1 MKGSTKMNILLIK
14 IFLSIFHVFIIVLLI
29 KSWYIVKNIPSAL
42 LFLRKNKKFDNMFPY
57 YGMHFYVG
65 RQGSGKTFSMTH
77 ELEQIRKK
85 YPKCKIYTNYGYKYQ
100 TMPIYNIS
108 MLQNEKY
115 YNGENGV
122 VFAIDEIQ
130 NLYQASNTNNVP
142 PEVLGV
148 VTQLRKQKVY
158 IICTSQ
164 VFTRV
169 SKPLREQAFYITE
182 CKTLFHSLTVC
193 NKYNADEYLLDLDR
207 VEKQATPI
215 EQYSIVHNDKLRN
228 SYDTYMLI
236 KSIK

>member
-1 MKGSTKMNILLIK
+1 MKGLTIMNILIK
-14 IFLSIFHVFIIVLLI
+14 ILLIIFAMFSIVLLI
-29 KSWYIVKNIPSAL
+29 KSWYIVKNIPSAI
-42 LFLRKNKKFDNMFPY
+42 LFYRKNKENDEKFPFYGIHY
-57 YGMHFYVG
+57 YCG

-85 YPKCKIYTNYGYKYQ
+85 YPKVKIYTNYGYKYQ
-100 TMPIYNIS
+100 NLPIYNIS
-108 MLQNEKY
+108 MLTDEKY
-115 YNGENGV
+115 YNGSDGV

-130 NLYQASNTNNVP
+130 NLFQASNINNVP
-142 PEVLGV
+142 PEILGV

-182 CKTLFHSLTVC
+182 CKTLLHSLTVC
-193 NKYNADEYLLDLDR
+193 NKFNADEYLLDIDR
-207 VEKQATPI
+207 VEKKSIPI
-215 EQYSIVHNDKLRN
+215 ERYSIVHTDELRN
-228 SYDTYMLI
+228 CYDTFQLI

>member
-1 MKGSTKMNILLIK
+1 MLKKLI
-14 IFLSIFHVFIIVLLI
+14 IIGLSVAFLYVMI
-29 KSWYIVKNIPSAL
+29 KSWFIIKNLPSAL
-42 LFLRKNKKFDNMFPY
+42 IFFRNNKKNDEIFPF
-57 YGMHFYVG
+57 YGIHFYCG
-65 RQGSGKTFSMTH
+65 RQGSGKTYSMTH

-100 TMPIYNIS
+100 NLPIYNIS
-108 MLQNEKY
+108 MLKDEKY
-115 YNGENGV
+115 YNGVDGV

-130 NLYQASNTNNVP
+130 NLFQASNVNNVP
-142 PEVLGV
+142 PDILGV

-193 NKYNADEYLLDLDR
+193 KKYNADEYLLDIDR
-207 VEKQATPI
+207 VEKKSLPI
-215 EQYSIVHNDKLRN
+215 KKYSIVHNDELRN
-228 SYDTYMLI
+228 LYDTYLLI

>member
-1 MKGSTKMNILLIK
+1 MFKKLI
-14 IFLSIFHVFIIVLLI
+14 IIALIVVFLYVMI
-29 KSWYIVKNIPSAL
+29 KSWFIIKNIPSAL
-42 LFLRKNKKFDNMFPY
+42 IFFRNNKKNDEIFPF

-65 RQGSGKTFSMTH
+65 RQGSGKTYSMTH

-100 TMPIYNIS
+100 NFPIYNIS
-108 MLQNEKY
+108 MLTDEKY
-115 YNGENGV
+115 YNGCDGV

-130 NLYQASNTNNVP
+130 NLYQASNVNNVTP
-142 PEVLGV
+142 DVLGV
-148 VTQLRKQKVY
+148 ITQLRKQKVY
-158 IICTSQ
+158 IVCSSQ

-193 NKYNADEYLLDLDR
+193 KKYNADEYLLDLDR

-215 EQYSIVHNDKLRN
+215 ERYSIVHNDELRN
-228 SYDTYMLI
+228 CYDTYMLI

>member
-1 MKGSTKMNILLIK
+1 MFKK
-14 IFLSIFHVFIIVLLI
+14 IIIIVLSVAFLYVMI
-29 KSWYIVKNIPSAL
+29 KSWFIIKNIPSAL
-42 LFLRKNKKFDNMFPY
+42 LFLRKNKKNDEIFPF

-65 RQGSGKTFSMTH
+65 RQGSGKTYSMTH
-77 ELEQIRKK
+77 ELEKIRKK

-100 TMPIYNIS
+100 NFPIYNIS
-108 MLQNEKY
+108 MLTDEKY
-115 YNGENGV
+115 YNGCDGV

-130 NLYQASNTNNVP
+130 NLYQSSNINNVP
-142 PEVLGV
+142 PEILGV

-193 NKYNADEYLLDLDR
+193 KKYNADEYLLDLDR

-215 EQYSIVHNDKLRN
+215 ERYSIVHNDELRN
-228 SYDTYMLI
+228 LYDTYLLI

>member
-1 MKGSTKMNILLIK
+1 MNILIKMFLLI
-14 IFLSIFHVFIIVLLI
+14 FTIIIIALLI
-29 KSWYIVKNIPSAL
+29 KSWYIVKNIPSA
-42 LFLRKNKKFDNMFPY
+42 FFFYRKNKKNDEIFPY
-57 YGMHFYVG
+57 YGMHFYCG
-65 RQGSGKTFSMTH
+65 RQGSGKTYSMTY

-85 YPKCKIYTNYGYKYQ
+85 YPKVKIYTNYGYKHQ
-100 TMPIYNIS
+100 NLPIYNIS
-108 MLQNEKY
+108 MLKNEEY
-115 YNGENGV
+115 YNGESGV

-130 NLYQASNTNNVP
+130 NLFQSSNVNNVP
-142 PEVLGV
+142 PEILSV

-169 SKPLREQAFYITE
+169 SKPLREQAFFVTE

-193 NKYNADEYLLDLDR
+193 NKYNADEYLHDLDR

-215 EQYSIVHNDKLRN
+215 EHYSIVHSDELRN
-228 SYDTYMLI
+228 AYDTYQLI

>member
-1 MKGSTKMNILLIK
+1 MFLLI
-14 IFLSIFHVFIIVLLI
+14 FSIFIIALLI
-29 KSWYIVKNIPSAL
+29 KSWYIVKNIPSAIL
-42 LFLRKNKKFDNMFPY
+42 YYRKNKKNDEMFPF
-57 YGMHFYVG
+57 YGMHFYCG
-65 RQGSGKTFSMTH
+65 RQGSGKTFSMTY
-77 ELEQIRKK
+77 ELEKIRKK

-115 YNGENGV
+115 YNGIDGV

-130 NLYQASNTNNVP
+130 NLYQSSNVNNVP

-193 NKYNADEYLLDLDR
+193 NKYNADEYLLDIDR
-207 VEKQATPI
+207 VEKQAQPI
-215 EQYSIVHNDKLRN
+215 KHYSIVHNDKLRN

>member
-1 MKGSTKMNILLIK
+1 MFKKLIIILL
-14 IFLSIFHVFIIVLLI
+14 SVFILYVLY
-29 KSWYIVKNIPSAL
+29 KSWYIIKNIPSAL
-42 LFLRKNKKFDNMFPY
+42 VFFRKNKKNDKLFPY

-65 RQGSGKTFSMTH
+65 RQGSGKTYSMTH

-100 TMPIYNIS
+100 NLPIYNIS
-108 MLQNEKY
+108 MLTDGKY
-115 YNGENGV
+115 YNGFDGV

-130 NLYQASNTNNVP
+130 NLYQASNINNVP
-142 PEVLGV
+142 VEILGV

-182 CKTLFHSLTVC
+182 CKTLLHSLTIC
-193 NKYNADEYLLDLDR
+193 KKYNADEYLLDLDR
-207 VEKQATPI
+207 VEKKSIPI
-215 EQYSIVHNDKLRN
+215 DRYSIVHSEKLRN
-228 SYDTYMLI
+228 CYDTFQLI

>member
-1 MKGSTKMNILLIK
+1 MKGQTQMNIAIK
-14 IFLSIFHVFIIVLLI
+14 ILLLLFAVFLSYIVI
-29 KSWYIVKNIPSAL
+29 KLWYIIKNVPSAL
-42 LFLRKNKKFDNMFPY
+42 LFYRKNKKNDEMFPF
-57 YGMHFYVG
+57 YGMHFYCG
-65 RQGSGKTFSMTH
+65 RQGSGKTFSMTY
-77 ELEQIRKK
+77 ELEKIRKK

-115 YNGENGV
+115 YNGTDGV

-130 NLYQASNTNNVP
+130 NLYQSSNTNNVP

-228 SYDTYMLI
+228 SYDTYQLI

>member
-1 MKGSTKMNILLIK
+1 MLKKLIIILL
-14 IFLSIFHVFIIVLLI
+14 SVFIFYVLW
-29 KSWYIVKNIPSAL
+29 KSWYVMKNIPSAL
-42 LFLRKNKKFDNMFPY
+42 LFLRKNKKNDEMFPY

-65 RQGSGKTFSMTH
+65 RQGSGKTYSMTH

-100 TMPIYNIS
+100 NLPLYSIN
-108 MLQNEKY
+108 MLTDEKY
-115 YNGENGV
+115 YNGVDGV

-130 NLYQASNTNNVP
+130 NLYQASNLNNVTP
-142 PEVLGV
+142 DVLGV

-158 IICTSQ
+158 IVCSSQ

-182 CKTLFHSLTVC
+182 CKTLFQSLTIC
-193 NKYNADEYLLDLDR
+193 KKYNADEYLLDLDR
-207 VEKQATPI
+207 VEKKSSPI
-215 EQYSIVHNDKLRN
+215 ERYSIVHSDELR
-228 SYDTYMLI
+228 SCYDTYQLI

>member
-1 MKGSTKMNILLIK
+1 MNILIK
-14 IFLSIFHVFIIVLLI
+14 MFLLVFTIIIIALLI
-29 KSWYIVKNIPSAL
+29 KSWYIVKNIPSA
-42 LFLRKNKKFDNMFPY
+42 FFFYRKNKKSDEMFPF
-57 YGMHFYVG
+57 YGMHFYCG
-65 RQGSGKTFSMTH
+65 RQGSGKTFSMTY
-77 ELEQIRKK
+77 ELEKIRKK

-115 YNGENGV
+115 YNGTDGV

-130 NLYQASNTNNVP
+130 NLYQSSNINNVP

-182 CKTLFHSLTVC
+182 CKTIFHSLTVC

-215 EQYSIVHNDKLRN
+215 EQYSIVHNNKLRN
-228 SYDTYMLI
+228 LYDTYELI

>member
-1 MKGSTKMNILLIK
+1 MFKK
-14 IFLSIFHVFIIVLLI
+14 IIIIVLSVAFLYVMI
-29 KSWYIVKNIPSAL
+29 KSWFIIKNIPSAL
-42 LFLRKNKKFDNMFPY
+42 IFSRKNKKNDEMFPY
-57 YGMHFYVG
+57 FGMHFYCG
-65 RQGSGKTFSMTH
+65 RQGSGKTYSMTY

-85 YPKCKIYTNYGYKYQ
+85 YPKCKIYTNYGYKGQ

-130 NLYQASNTNNVP
+130 NLYQSSNINNVP

-164 VFTRV
+164 VFT
-169 SKPLREQAFYITE
+169 LCYIK
-182 CKTLFHSLTVC
+182 CLFS
-193 NKYNADEYLLDLDR
+193 
-207 VEKQATPI
+207 
-215 EQYSIVHNDKLRN
+215 
-228 SYDTYMLI
+228 
-236 KSIK
+236 

>member
-1 MKGSTKMNILLIK
+1 MNILIK
-14 IFLSIFHVFIIVLLI
+14 ISLVIFAIFIIALLI
-29 KSWYIVKNIPSAL
+29 KFWYIVKNVPSAL
-42 LFLRKNKKFDNMFPY
+42 IFFRNNKKNDEIFPF

-65 RQGSGKTFSMTH
+65 RQGSGKTYSMTH
-77 ELEQIRKK
+77 ELERIRKK

-100 TMPIYNIS
+100 NLPIYNIS
-108 MLQNEKY
+108 MLKDDKY
-115 YNGENGV
+115 YNGSDGV

-130 NLYQASNTNNVP
+130 NLFQASNVNNVP
-142 PEVLGV
+142 PDILGV

-169 SKPLREQAFYITE
+169 SKALREQAFFVTE
-182 CKTLFHSLTVC
+182 CKTLFHSLTIC
-193 NKYNADEYLLDLDR
+193 NKYNADEYLLDIDR

-215 EQYSIVHNDKLRN
+215 ERYSIVHSDELRN
-228 SYDTYMLI
+228 LYDTYQLI

>member
-1 MKGSTKMNILLIK
+1 MNTLIK
-14 IFLSIFHVFIIVLLI
+14 ILLLLFSAFLIFLVI
-29 KSWYIVKNIPSAL
+29 KSWYVLKNIPFAF
-42 LFLRKNKKFDNMFPY
+42 LFYKKNKKSDEMFPF
-57 YGMHFYVG
+57 YGMHFYCG
-65 RQGSGKTFSMTH
+65 RQGSGKTFSMTY
-77 ELEQIRKK
+77 ELEKIRKQ

-108 MLQNEKY
+108 MLQNDKY
-115 YNGENGV
+115 YNGTDGV

-130 NLYQASNTNNVP
+130 NLYQSSNTNNVP

-169 SKPLREQAFYITE
+169 SKPLREQAFFITE

-193 NKYNADEYLLDLDR
+193 HKYNADEYLLDLDR
-207 VEKQATPI
+207 VEKQAKPI

-228 SYDTYMLI
+228 LYDTYMLI